1 MIKKYYIIE
10 PLDIDGDTNPDGV
23 LISQYKLDKYNNKIF
38 LKNKYIT
45 FEKINTYIKKGGYSS
60 YYSNKR
66 HQQHHPYHLEQKQ
79 NLIVLTPDEYNAY
92 MNNKI
97 KPQQL
102 LNQYPPQ
109 YHHQYPPQYPPQYH
123 HQQPIILKNN
133 HNGSFGNAFMSGV
146 GGGAGFG
153 ISTAIIDALFGE

>member
-10 PLDIDGDTNPDGV
+10 PLDIDGDSNPDGI

-45 FEKINTYIKKGGYSS
+45 FLKLNNFIKKGGDSDYH
-60 YYSNKR
+60 SNKR
-66 HQQHHPYHLEQKQ
+66 HHQHYPYHPEKNQ
-79 NLIVLTPDEYNAY
+79 NIIILKPEEYNAY

-97 KPQQL
+97 PPQQL
-102 LNQYPPQ
+102 LNNPHILQHQYPPQ
-109 YHHQYPPQYPPQYH
+109 YHNQYQ
-123 HQQPIILKNN
+123 QQPIILRDN
-133 HNGSFGNAFMSGV
+133 HSNSFGNSFMSGV

>member
-10 PLDIDGDTNPDGV
+10 PLDIDGDSNPDGI

-45 FEKINTYIKKGGYSS
+45 FLKLNNFIKKGGDSDYH
-60 YYSNKR
+60 SNKR
-66 HQQHHPYHLEQKQ
+66 HHQHYPYHPEQKQ
-79 NLIVLTPDEYNAY
+79 NIIVLKPEEYNAY

-97 KPQQL
+97 PPQQL
-102 LNQYPPQ
+102 LNNPHILQHHNQHQ
-109 YHHQYPPQYPPQYH
+109 YHNQYQ
-123 HQQPIILKNN
+123 QQPIILRDN
-133 HNGSFGNAFMSGV
+133 HSNSFGNSFMSGV

>member
-10 PLDIDGDTNPDGV
+10 PLDIDGDSNPDGV

-45 FEKINTYIKKGGYSS
+45 FLKLNNFIKKGGDSDYH
-60 YYSNKR
+60 SNKR
-66 HQQHHPYHLEQKQ
+66 HHPEQKQ
-79 NLIVLTPDEYNAY
+79 NLIVLTHDEYNAY

-97 KPQQL
+97 TPQQL
-102 LNQYPPQ
+102 LNNHHNLQYQHQYPHQHQYPPQ
-109 YHHQYPPQYPPQYH
+109 YHNQYQ
-123 HQQPIILKNN
+123 QQPIILRDN
-133 HNGSFGNAFMSGV
+133 HSNSFGNSFMSGV